1 MTRPS
6 AAPTPSTWKYVPE
19 TSSPDIRSVWAPPS
33 GILTFIW
40 IGRRAKR
47 PEKIFGV
54 AAGLGTAWLT
64 RGSFAA
70 PSTKLSRKSSYIGY
84 EIMLPPELLP

>member
-19 TSSPDIRSVWAPPS
+19 TSSPNARSVWPPPS
-33 GILTFIW
+33 GMPTFIG

-47 PEKIFGV
+47 PKKTFGV
-54 AAGLGTAWLT
+54 AAGLGTGWLT
-64 RGSFAA
+64 RGSFVAL
-70 PSTKLSRKSSYIGY
+70 STKLSRKSSYIGY
-84 EIMLPPELLP
+84 ESMLPPELLP